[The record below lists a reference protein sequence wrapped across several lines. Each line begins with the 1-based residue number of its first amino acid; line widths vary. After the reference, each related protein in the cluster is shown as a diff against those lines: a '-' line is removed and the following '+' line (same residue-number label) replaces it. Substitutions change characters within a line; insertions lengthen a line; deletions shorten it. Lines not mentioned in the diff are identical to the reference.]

1 MYDQCLLCH
10 GNCSPH
16 RIFDVLPCLLI
27 SSGAWCIIELRTAL
41 WKHIESK
48 LLHTTQIFL
57 IKQPRPNLIIQ
68 EALLPSFPPPTC
80 SVQCLKPCLTLTV
93 HPSNV
98 HRPFVTCLSNADV
111 LHFFTGLLQKQQSA
125 AFMLTMASRTRR
137 STTICMLLEHTVDAA
152 HMPPR

>member
-111 LHFFTGLLQKQQSA
+111 LHFFKKMFLKKQHVQGC
-125 AFMLTMASRTRR
+125 SRSSNQRR
-137 STTICMLLEHTVDAA
+137 LC
-152 HMPPR
+152 